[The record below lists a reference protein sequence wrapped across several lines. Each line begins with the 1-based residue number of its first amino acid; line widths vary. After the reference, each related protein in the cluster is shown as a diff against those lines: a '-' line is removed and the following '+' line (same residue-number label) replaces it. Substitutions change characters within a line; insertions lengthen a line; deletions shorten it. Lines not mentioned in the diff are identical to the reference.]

1 MTRRYTVTT
10 YYEEEKKSSSLFGTC
25 LCIMLIVTIA
35 GFATNNPSKTITF
48 FFKLILSLCYI

>member
-35 GFATNNPSKTITF
+35 GFATNNPSNSKI
-48 FFKLILSLCYI
+48 KADLSQRLKWQ

>member
-35 GFATNNPSKTITF
+35 GFATNNPSKTITYIF
-48 FFKLILSLCYI
+48 FN

>member
-35 GFATNNPSKTITF
+35 GFEN
-48 FFKLILSLCYI
+48 LGLSQIRTVALAAASLL